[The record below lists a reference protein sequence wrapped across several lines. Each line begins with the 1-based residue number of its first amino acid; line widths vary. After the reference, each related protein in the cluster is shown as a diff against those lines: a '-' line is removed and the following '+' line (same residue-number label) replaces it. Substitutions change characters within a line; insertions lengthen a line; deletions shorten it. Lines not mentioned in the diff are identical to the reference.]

1 MHFATDLANFLACRH
16 ITTLDHEAD
25 AGEISR
31 DFYDDPGI
39 KLLKE
44 LGLRHE
50 QAYLSLLQS
59 QGRTVITI
67 PTENT
72 PWSAAFD
79 LTLQAMREG
88 VDVIYQATFMD
99 GDWGGRADFLM
110 RVATASALGDWSYEA
125 VETKLA
131 HSTKARALIQLCLYS
146 ELIAT
151 IQGRE
156 PNCMHVVLGG
166 GAEAKQFAVQRYLA
180 FFRKI
185 KLDFEAAISAK
196 AETYPEPVEHC
207 AICDWYRVCNDRWH
221 NDDHLA
227 LVAYITRNQRDAL
240 IEREVNT
247 IEKLAALSLP
257 ITPKIE
263 RIAPAPLLRIREQ
276 ARVQIEG
283 RDQGKPVYEFILKNE
298 TDEAKRER
306 RSGKGADT
314 PKKAEALRGFAA
326 LPAPSPGDLF
336 LDFEGDPFA
345 FDQGLEY
352 LIGTVTIADDG
363 PPNYESVWSFDPK
376 SEKQA
381 FIQFIERVKQIRD
394 SHPDMHIYHYAP
406 YEPTAIKHLAGRHGV
421 CADDVDELLRA
432 EVFVD
437 LFRVVRQ
444 GLRASV
450 ESYSIK
456 KMEELYGFRRTVD
469 LRDATS
475 SLKAFETVLALG
487 DKPEK
492 VKEILNTIAD
502 YNRDDCLS
510 TWQLRDW
517 LEKLRS
523 QLEGKLGQTLERP
536 ELKSGLPGE
545 DLEAE
550 LKEIAALKERLV
562 AGLPEEESEWSTE
575 QRARWLLAQLLEWH
589 RRENKSMWWEYYR
602 LCSLTDEELIEDKNA
617 LAGLKYV
624 DVIDETK
631 RSLIHRYL
639 FPPQDHALDR
649 ALEVRDPNTEKSAC
663 SEFTVNDLDLT
674 IDLKRG
680 KSSDKPHPTA
690 LIPHSYIPSDN
701 QMASLMHIARW
712 VADNGI
718 SNQMD
723 LQFRAAR
730 DALLRLPPRIVEDN
744 IENAIKDLSPLEAA
758 RNLALV
764 LDHSILPIQGP
775 PGSGKTFTG
784 AHMIIELIKAG
795 KRVGVTANSH
805 RVITNLLDKLCKEAA
820 EMKLKLKITQK
831 PDQGKRD
838 GCTHDFVTHERDN
851 KKVRERLE
859 EGEAQIVAG
868 TPWLWSREEFANS
881 VDVLVVDEAG
891 QMSLANVLAISPAA
905 KSVVL
910 LGDPQ
915 QLDQPQKGVH
925 PAGAEVS
932 ALAHLL
938 NGRATIGPE
947 QGLFLAESWRL
958 HPDIC
963 NFTSEV
969 FYDGRLS
976 TRPENALQRFNSD
989 GQMDGTGLRFVP
1001 VKHSGNRS
1009 DSSEEVEVIARLI
1022 HELLT
1027 RGTTWTNKKGATVP
1041 LEIKDILVIAP
1052 YNAQVALLA
1061 KRLPKARIGTVDKFQ
1076 GQQAPIVFYSMATST
1091 PEDAPRG
1098 MEFLYS
1104 RNRLNVATSRA
1115 QCVTV
1120 LVANPAL
1127 FDVQCKTPR
1136 QMELANSFCRYL
1148 EMASTVAM

>member
-1 MHFATDLANFLACRH
+1 MFFATDLANFLACRH
-16 ITTLDHEAD
+16 ITTLDRAAD

-31 DFYDDPGI
+31 AFYDDPGLR
-39 KLLKE
+39 LLKE

-50 QAYLSLLQS
+50 QAYFSELKSE
-59 QGRTVITI
+59 GRTVVSI
-67 PTENT
+67 PTENSQ
-72 PWSAAFD
+72 WSDAAD
-79 LTLQAMREG
+79 LTRQAMREG

-99 GDWGGRADFLM
+99 DDWGGRADFLM
-110 RVATASALGDWSYEA
+110 RVANASSLGDWSYEA

-166 GAEAKQFAVQRYLA
+166 GAAPKQFAVQRYLA

-185 KLDFEAAISAK
+185 KRDFEAAILAK

-207 AICDWYRVCNDRWH
+207 AMCDWYRACNERWH
-221 NDDHLA
+221 IDDHLS
-227 LVAYITRNQRDAL
+227 LVAYVTRNQRQAL
-240 IEREVNT
+240 VEREVDT
-247 IEKLAALSLP
+247 MEKLAALSLP
-257 ITPKIE
+257 VTPRIE
-263 RIAPAPLLRIREQ
+263 RIAPVPMLRIREQ

-283 RDQGKPVYEFILKNE
+283 RVQGKPVYKFILPNE

-306 RSGKGADT
+306 RSGKGTDT
-314 PKKAEALRGFAA
+314 PEKPEGWRGFAA

-345 FDQGLEY
+345 FVQGLEY
-352 LIGTVTIADDG
+352 LIGTVTIASG
-363 PPNYESVWSFDPK
+363 GMPEYESVWSFNPK

-381 FIQFIERVKQIRD
+381 FIQFIERIKQIRVE
-394 SHPDMHIYHYAP
+394 HPNMHIYHYAP
-406 YEPTAIKHLAGRHGV
+406 YEPTAIKHLSGRHGV

-432 EVFVD
+432 GVFVD

-456 KMEELYGFRRTVD
+456 KMEKFYGFRRTVD

-475 SLKAFETVLALG
+475 SLQAFETVLALG
-487 DKPEK
+487 DKPEEA
-492 VKEILNTIAD
+492 KEILDTIAD

-523 QLEGKLGQTLERP
+523 ELEGELGQTLERP
-536 ELKSGLPGE
+536 ELKSGAPSE

-550 LKEIAALKERLV
+550 LTEIAALKERLI

-589 RRENKSMWWEYYR
+589 RRENKSMWWEYFR
-602 LCSLTDEELIEDKNA
+602 LCSLSDEELIEDRNA
-617 LAGLKYV
+617 LAGLTYV
-624 DVIDETK
+624 GVVDETK
-631 RSLIHRYL
+631 RSLVHRYS
-639 FPPQDHALDR
+639 FPAQDHALGR
-649 ALEVRDPNTEKSAC
+649 ARAVHDPDTEESAG
-663 SEFTVNDLDLT
+663 SGLVIDDINLT

-680 KSSDKPHPTA
+680 RTSDKPHPTA
-690 LIPHSYIPSDN
+690 LIPNNHVGN
-701 QMASLMHIARW
+701 KEQVASLMRIAKW
-712 VADNGI
+712 VADNGV
-718 SNQMD
+718 D
-723 LQFRAAR
+723 KPDTQFRAAR
-730 DALLRLPPRIVEDN
+730 DALLRLPPRIAEGN
-744 IENAIKDLSPLEAA
+744 IETAIKDLSPLEAA
-758 RNLALV
+758 KKLALG

-784 AHMIIELIKAG
+784 AHMIIELVNDG

-805 RVITNLLDKLCKEAA
+805 KVITNLLSALCEEAEKTNTKLS
-820 EMKLKLKITQK
+820 IVQK
-831 PDQGKRD
+831 PNETD
-838 GCTHDFVTHERDN
+838 GCDHPCVTQTDDN
-851 KKVRERLE
+851 GKVLE
-859 EGEAQIVAG
+859 KLQNGEAHVGAG
-868 TPWLWSREEFANS
+868 TTWLWSREEFANS

-891 QMSLANVLAISPAA
+891 QMSLANVLAVSPSAA
-905 KSVVL
+905 SVVL

-925 PAGAEVS
+925 PTGAEVS
-932 ALAHLL
+932 ALGHLL
-938 NGRATIGPE
+938 NGRATIERE

-958 HPDIC
+958 PPDIC
-963 NFTSEV
+963 AFTSEV
-969 FYDGRLS
+969 FYDERLK
-976 TRPENALQRFNSD
+976 TRPENAQQRLNSFRAL
-989 GQMDGTGLRFVP
+989 DGTGLRFVP
-1001 VKHSGNRS
+1001 VNHTGNTS
-1009 DSSEEVEVIARLI
+1009 DSSVEVEVIARLI
-1022 HELLT
+1022 DELLA
-1027 RGTTWTNKKGATVP
+1027 RGTTWTNKKGETVP

-1061 KRLPKARIGTVDKFQ
+1061 KRLPNARIGTVDKFQ
-1076 GQQAPIVFYSMATST
+1076 GQQAPIVFYSMATSS

-1104 RNRLNVATSRA
+1104 ANRLNVATSRA

-1120 LVANPAL
+1120 LVANPVL